1 MLPVWEKNEDLSGD
15 NFYCNTSSKMSQVK
29 LIALG
34 AAIEFIE
41 AMPNFEPD
49 IFAKWMRIVWNV
61 IENTN
66 IDSLT
71 PVSSLIR
78 KFSAVIHFIA
88 DKKSEGV
95 SFYAALSKWRD
106 EKSSER
112 ENRAL
117 LEEVEKARRI
127 AENPDWE
134 MVWVNVENHA
144 YFKGMVTF
152 FYSPGN
158 YSAIV

>member
-1 MLPVWEKNEDLSGD
+1 
-15 NFYCNTSSKMSQVK
+15 MSQVK

-88 DKKSEGV
+88 DKNQKGCH
-95 SFYAALSKWRD
+95 FM
-106 EKSSER
+106 
-112 ENRAL
+112 L
-117 LEEVEKARRI
+117 L
-127 AENPDWE
+127 
-134 MVWVNVENHA
+134 
-144 YFKGMVTF
+144 
-152 FYSPGN
+152 
-158 YSAIV
+158 

>member
-1 MLPVWEKNEDLSGD
+1 
-15 NFYCNTSSKMSQVK
+15 
-29 LIALG
+29 
-34 AAIEFIE
+34 
-41 AMPNFEPD
+41 
-49 IFAKWMRIVWNV
+49 MRIVWNV

-95 SFYAALSKWRD
+95 SFHAALSKWRD
-106 EKSSER
+106 ENSSER

-127 AENPDWE
+127 AENPDW
-134 MVWVNVENHA
+134 
-144 YFKGMVTF
+144 
-152 FYSPGN
+152 
-158 YSAIV
+158 